1 MDVNIINKAENKLQ
15 QVRFNSQLKYKAE
28 ITALYKKFPDLLE
41 LENKKR
47 FIVSDINLSKSDKA
61 LQIKEIESKISGLLL
76 KNNVSMPV
84 IKHLCPVCKDTGY
97 VTKEGKKVRCACF
110 NKMIIEESMSD
121 EIIKSFPSFDDFDES
136 IFAPEIKDEI
146 LNIRNY
152 AQKYSTL
159 FPNVKKSNL
168 VLCGN
173 TGTGKT
179 FLLSCI
185 YTELKKKGLSVI
197 CITAG
202 KLFDILRKYAFNEI
216 HDIDVLINA
225 DMLIIDDL
233 GTEPVFNNI
242 TVEYMF
248 LLFNERTRNQKPMCI
263 STNLSPDE
271 IKARYTERI
280 ASRLFDKAT
289 TNVLLMP
296 GDDLRLR

>member
-15 QVRFNSQLKYKAE
+15 QIRFNSQVKYK
-28 ITALYKKFPDLLE
+28 TLMDTLYKKHPDLLE

-47 FIVSDINLSKSDKA
+47 LTVSDINLSKSDKA
-61 LQIKEIESKISGLLL
+61 SKLKEIEAEINSFLV
-76 KNNVSMPV
+76 KNNICLPV
-84 IKHLCPVCKDTGY
+84 IEYVCPACKDTGY
-97 VTKEGKKVRCACF
+97 ITNDGKKIRCTCL
-110 NKMIIEESMSD
+110 NKMIVEESMKY
-121 EIIKSFPSFDDFDES
+121 ECFENFPCFSDFDES
-136 IFAPEIKDEI
+136 IFDTSIKQEI
-146 LNIRNY
+146 LNIRDY
-152 AQKYSTL
+152 AQKYSAL
-159 FPNVKKSNL
+159 FPNVKKPNL

-197 CITAG
+197 YITAG

-225 DMLIIDDL
+225 DILIIDDL
-233 GTEPVFNNI
+233 GTEPIFNNI

-248 LLFNERTRNQKPMCI
+248 LLFNERTRKSKPMCI
-263 STNLSPDE
+263 STNLTPDE
-271 IKARYTERI
+271 IKSRYTERI

-289 TNVLLMP
+289 TNILLMP
-296 GDDLRLR
+296 GNDLRLR